1 MSKTDKT
8 PQPGQ
13 TPAAPAP
20 QQQGQAP
27 KPAPQQ
33 GQTPI
38 FKDWASI

>member
-1 MSKTDKT
+1 MSKSPARP
-8 PQPGQ
+8 PQHGS
-13 TPAAPAP
+13 TPAPAS
-20 QQQGQAP
+20 QQDQST